1 METQKLEANNQ
12 TDKNR
17 SRFPKGMS
25 VEAVATNVTPLT
37 FYVTPHIVTLIPNCT
52 RQRGA
57 HLAVGNPGLGLDR
70 RAIH

>member
-1 METQKLEANNQ
+1 
-12 TDKNR
+12 
-17 SRFPKGMS
+17 MS
-25 VEAVATNVTPLT
+25 VEAVATTVTPLT